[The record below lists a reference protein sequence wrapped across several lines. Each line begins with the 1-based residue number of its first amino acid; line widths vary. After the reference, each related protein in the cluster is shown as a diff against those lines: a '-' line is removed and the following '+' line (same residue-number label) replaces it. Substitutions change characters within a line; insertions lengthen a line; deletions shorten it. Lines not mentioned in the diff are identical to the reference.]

1 MPVADSSTQQTERP
15 PRGGLSENPVRCNK
29 AGQPGHSDRPVQA
42 PRVKF
47 AFSFV
52 VPAAISSAA
61 SDTSKARIL
70 SFGVLKSHRDAHHCV
85 YPFVYGWLLRL
96 FTALSNVNFRHR
108 ASNWERCLDSSYRH
122 SRRSRTGAAGRRSAR
137 ACASWGAE
145 DLETVGRG
153 FNSRTRHR
161 KINALAFDSGPRDVA
176 ACRNSSPYVSTNQSL
191 PARARAQ
198 ISTSASY
205 GRIGLRVHGPTRRV
219 DSRTEIVGT

>member
-1 MPVADSSTQQTERP
+1 MQQTERP

-61 SDTSKARIL
+61 SDTSKARISL
-70 SFGVLKSHRDAHHCV
+70 SVFSSPIVMLIIAFI
-85 YPFVYGWLLRL
+85 PFVYGWLLRL
-96 FTALSNVNFRHR
+96 FTALSNVNLSTQ
-108 ASNWERCLDSSYRH
+108 ASNGERCFDSSYRH

-145 DLETVGRG
+145 DLQTVGRG
-153 FNSRTRHR
+153 FNSLTRHR